1 MAKNLNK
8 LAMEVFEGE
17 KVLLHCSEH
26 TYFAKDLNTFP
37 KHPCQKCWMCYYT
50 LLLGKSSPETRYE
63 KGLMLEEIVHKM
75 AEQIERGEKPGMIQ
89 GHPDVTIKKAN

>member
-17 KVLLHCSEH
+17 KVLLHCAEH
-26 TYFAKDLNTFP
+26 TYFAKDLNTPP
-37 KHPCQKCWMCYYT
+37 KHSCQKCWMCFYT
-50 LLLGKSSPETRYE
+50 LLLGKSSPDQRYE

-75 AEQIERGEKPGMIQ
+75 AEQIEKGENPGRLI
-89 GHPDVTIKKAN
+89 GPAEINIKKAN